1 MSRLSATTSL
11 EMKILDALRALNLPV
26 PCEGMMERADA
37 GEQKE
42 QDTTS
47 AQVRVWN
54 FAQTHEA
61 FATFTVSAEIRLVV
75 EQSES
80 ANGGMFFDAHEAVAL
95 WLEGVMLGDRCV
107 ALSTDEA
114 DVDGLQRTGGDKDFD
129 PTVNGWCA
137 TWNFT
142 ISGRV
147 KQQQKQEA

>member
-1 MSRLSATTSL
+1 MNRLSATTSL
-11 EMKILDALRALNLPV
+11 EMKILDALRALKLPV
-26 PCEGMMERADA
+26 PCAGIMERADA

-54 FAQTHEA
+54 FAQANEA
-61 FATFTVSAEIRLVV
+61 VAAFTASAEIRLVV

-80 ANGGMFFDAHEAVAL
+80 ADGGTFFDAHELIAL
-95 WLEGVMLGDRCV
+95 WLEGVMLGDQCV
-107 ALSTDEA
+107 ALSTDEV

-129 PTVNGWCA
+129 AAINGWYA
-137 TWNFT
+137 SWNFT

-147 KQQQKQEA
+147 KPKTQEA

>member
-1 MSRLSATTSL
+1 MNRLSATTSL

-26 PCEGMMERADA
+26 PCEGMMETADA

-54 FAQTHEA
+54 FAQTNEA
-61 FATFTVSAEIRLVV
+61 LAVFTASAEIQLMV

-80 ANGGMFFDAHEAVAL
+80 ANGGMFFDAHELIAL
-95 WLEGVMLGDRCV
+95 WLERVMLGDECV
-107 ALSTDEA
+107 ALSTDEV
-114 DVDGLQRTGGDKDFD
+114 DVDGFQRTGGDKQYDASAG
-129 PTVNGWCA
+129 GWHA
-137 TWNFT
+137 SWNFT

-147 KQQQKQEA
+147 KPQKQEA

>member
-26 PCEGMMERADA
+26 PCVGMMERADA

-54 FAQTHEA
+54 FAQTNEA
-61 FATFTVSAEIRLVV
+61 FAVFTASAEIRLIV

-80 ANGGMFFDAHEAVAL
+80 ANGGMFFDAHELIAL
-95 WLEGVMLGDRCV
+95 WLEGVMLGDGCV

-129 PTVNGWCA
+129 STVNGWYA

-142 ISGRV
+142 IYGRV
-147 KQQQKQEA
+147 KSQTQEA